1 MPSSVS
7 WGTEPRVISGFA
19 PPHSHPEFRTHRK
32 GNRLLRSVI
41 HRLGTVEAGVFA
53 GIGKKGED
61 LVGRRVYD
69 SLDADCV
76 SVHRLTLTS
85 LNS

>member
-1 MPSSVS
+1 
-7 WGTEPRVISGFA
+7 
-19 PPHSHPEFRTHRK
+19 
-32 GNRLLRSVI
+32 VI

-76 SVHRLTLTS
+76 SVHRLTLTP

>member
-1 MPSSVS
+1 
-7 WGTEPRVISGFA
+7 
-19 PPHSHPEFRTHRK
+19 
-32 GNRLLRSVI
+32 VI

-53 GIGKKGED
+53 GIGKKAED

-76 SVHRLTLTS
+76 SVHRLTLTP